1 MYNDDHRYFLQF
13 MLENSYISIERALE
27 FCNKHSIENAK
38 DRNELKQFI
47 TVIND
52 KISKQDLKINFL
64 KCEVTGEDKL
74 ALLNT
79 ANDDICKLQNI
90 FQPHELEYFQLVLNR
105 LIEAEDHQIKKM
117 ECYNLNTTTKRITVD
132 TIEKLLITWTAQGY
146 LVENGSYLC
155 LGARCV
161 AEFAPY
167 FNVHCKDYYSNCFL
181 CSEIQI
187 MHKHCMEKY
196 LNKHERCPSCKRTW
210 NAPQSQQVNGNESS
224 SDESEN
230 HTIRMSGKRRRVL

>member
-1 MYNDDHRYFLQF
+1 MLQ
-13 MLENSYISIERALE
+13 NSYIPIERALE
-27 FCNKHSIENAK
+27 FCNKHSIANVK
-38 DRNELKQFI
+38 DRDELEKFTTEINE
-47 TVIND
+47 
-52 KISKQDLKINFL
+52 KIAKHELKINFL

-74 ALLNT
+74 SLLNT
-79 ANDDICKLQNI
+79 ANDDICKLQNA
-90 FQPHELEYFQLVLNR
+90 FQPQELEYFQLVLNE
-105 LIEAEDHQIKKM
+105 LITAEDHQIKKM
-117 ECYNLNTTTKRITVD
+117 ACYNLNTTTKRISVD
-132 TIEKLLITWTAQGY
+132 TIEKLLITWTSQGY

-167 FNVHCKDYYSNCFL
+167 FNAHCKDYYSNCFL
-181 CSEIQI
+181 CSEIVFVGPICVSCKQI

-210 NAPQSQQVNGNESS
+210 NAQQSGRVNENESS

-230 HTIRMSGKRRRVL
+230 TTIGISTKKKPRVL